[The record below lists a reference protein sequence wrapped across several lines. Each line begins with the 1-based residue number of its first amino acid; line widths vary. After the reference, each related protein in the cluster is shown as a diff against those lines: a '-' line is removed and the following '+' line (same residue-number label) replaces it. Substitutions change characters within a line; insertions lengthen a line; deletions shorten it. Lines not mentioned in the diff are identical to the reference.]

1 VVTVLSTGT
10 CTITVSQPAIGVYAA
25 AANQTV
31 TINILA
37 NVAYDF
43 TIAAN
48 TPLSQI
54 VIPGAAAT
62 YTYALAPVGGQYPGA
77 VVTYTPTGLPPGAT
91 YTLTPATGTVTASG
105 GPQTLTL
112 TVATAQPVAMERT
125 RKGAPWTLALLLPLL
140 AMRKKRRKLA
150 QAMTMLM
157 LLAVGAF
164 AVTGC
169 ANPHGFFGEP
179 VENYTIT
186 VTATSG
192 AITHSAAPVT
202 LEVQ

>member
-1 VVTVLSTGT
+1 VLSVGT
-10 CTITVSQPAIGVYAA
+10 CTITVSQPASGGYAA
-25 AANQTV
+25 APNQTV
-31 TINILA
+31 SINILA

-48 TPLSQI
+48 APLSQT
-54 VIPGAAAT
+54 VLPGAAAT

-91 YTLTPATGTVTASG
+91 YTLTPATGTVTATG

-112 TVATAQPVAMERT
+112 IVNTPQAVAMERA
-125 RKGAPWTLALLLPLL
+125 RQSAPWTVALLLPLF
-140 AMRKKRRKLA
+140 AMRRKRRRLA

-179 VENYTIT
+179 AQNYTIT

-192 AITHSAAPVT
+192 SITHSAAAVT